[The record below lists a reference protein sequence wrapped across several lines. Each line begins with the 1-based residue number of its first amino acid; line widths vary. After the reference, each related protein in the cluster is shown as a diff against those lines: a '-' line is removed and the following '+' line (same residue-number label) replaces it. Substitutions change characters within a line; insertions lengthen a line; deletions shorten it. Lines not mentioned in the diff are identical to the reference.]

1 MDAGTPIDGGNS
13 GPTIFHSNRDRR
25 SAAEPIV
32 VGAATARNQRS
43 GFGGDG
49 RAIACRIAAWLIM
62 VAAWCSQPGCIL
74 LNAFMEKD
82 DQWSLDTTLLEAQGY
97 SVPPGGMPTA
107 VPAEQRSGP
116 AVVLE
121 VRGGASARHLER
133 IPLPTDRA
141 MFIQDLVQEARLHE
155 RIGRL
160 KVSIM
165 RPVGSGQPPV
175 RMEVRTDAQG
185 RVTNVGANYALLPQD
200 HIIVVEDDPPG
211 LGQMI
216 MDRLTGK

>member
-1 MDAGTPIDGGNS
+1 
-13 GPTIFHSNRDRR
+13 
-25 SAAEPIV
+25 
-32 VGAATARNQRS
+32 
-43 GFGGDG
+43 
-49 RAIACRIAAWLIM
+49 
-62 VAAWCSQPGCIL
+62 
-74 LNAFMEKD
+74 MEKD

-97 SVPPGGMPTA
+97 SVPPGGMPAA

-121 VRGGASARHLER
+121 VRGGASA
-133 IPLPTDRA
+133 
-141 MFIQDLVQEARLHE
+141 
-155 RIGRL
+155 RL